1 MFQMLSAIDY
11 FSRVATVDEDTMDK
25 ESLFHAP
32 TLPLACLD
40 SADACRVPAVEAS
53 TSLPSPQPA

>member
-1 MFQMLSAIDY
+1 MLSTVDY
-11 FSRVATVDEDTMDK
+11 ISRVATVDEDIVDK
-25 ESLFHAP
+25 ESPFHAP
-32 TLPLACLD
+32 TLLLACLD